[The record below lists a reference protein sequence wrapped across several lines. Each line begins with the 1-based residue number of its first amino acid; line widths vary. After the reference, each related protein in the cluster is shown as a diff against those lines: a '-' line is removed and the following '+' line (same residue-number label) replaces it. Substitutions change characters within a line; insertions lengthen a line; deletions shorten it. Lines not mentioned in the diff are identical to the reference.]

1 MRGYYIPLVSGVV
14 LMLSTLLPWVSLG
27 DVALRGL
34 PSVPAM
40 WIAGLGAIAVLL
52 ATLSLITRKNSR
64 HPLLVVG
71 LVALG
76 IMALSW
82 RVLPRSVVDRAIS
95 ISQADAIVDGTD
107 AAPTPNANIG
117 AGIYVG
123 VAAAALITLFGLTI
137 VVKRVQ
143 RPYAITS
150 QDDDV

>member
-95 ISQADAIVDGTD
+95 LAQADAIVDGTD
-107 AAPTPNANIG
+107 AAPTPNASIG

-123 VAAAALITLFGLTI
+123 VAAAAFITLFGLTI